1 MQADDASKYAFLIG
15 GVCDALGQVLDRHL
29 PPDYNYHNLP
39 APWLTISLLR
49 LLRPLIAACVGCVC
63 YSHIF
68 LFLLF
73 VTSVNVIKRVVDL
86 LMVFFPFFH
95 ISCSL

>member
-15 GVCDALGQVLDRHL
+15 GVCDALSQVLDRHL

-49 LLRPLIAACVGCVC
+49 LLRPLIAACVECVG
-63 YSHIF
+63 YSRIF

-73 VTSVNVIKRVVDL
+73 VTSVNAIKRFVDL
-86 LMVFFPFFH
+86 LMVFFSHLF
-95 ISCSL
+95 SL